1 MKILLVCLGNIC
13 RSPTAEAA
21 VREALADAG
30 LDDRVEVDSAGTG
43 SWHLGDPPDPR
54 MRAAAAAEGLELDGS
69 ARRVRPDDFE
79 RYDLLLAMD
88 RSNAHELVALA
99 PDGAARAKV
108 RLFREFDPEPYGDE
122 VPDPY
127 FGGEA
132 GFTRVVAL
140 CRRTAEGLVQHLEA
154 ELRR

>member
-21 VREALADAG
+21 VREALEAVGLAG
-30 LDDRVEVDSAGTG
+30 EVEVASAGTG

-54 MRAAAAAEGLELDGS
+54 MRKAAVAVGLQLDGT
-69 ARRVRPDDFE
+69 ACQVAPADFD

-88 RSNAHELVALA
+88 RSNAHELIAMA
-99 PDGAARAKV
+99 PDEAARAKV
-108 RLFREFDPEPYGDE
+108 RLFREFDPDPDGGE

-127 FGGEA
+127 FGGAE
-132 GFTRVVAL
+132 GFERVVEI
-140 CRRTAEGLVQHLEA
+140 CRRTAEGLAAYA
-154 ELRR
+154 ERQLRP